1 MPNHKS
7 FKKTVIKNEL
17 KRKRNKGHKTKIK
30 NLFKAVETVEN
41 NDKKTEM
48 LKDGYK
54 IIDKACAAH
63 VLKKNKAARK
73 KSQLAKILS

>member
-48 LKDGYK
+48 LKNGYK
-54 IIDKACAAH
+54 IIDKACTAH

-73 KSQLAKILS
+73 KSQLAKLLS